1 MGFSWWVLVGFGWIW
16 WDSVVI
22 WWDSVGSGGIRWDL
36 VGFSWNWW
44 DSVGGIW
51 LVGSGVWW
59 DSVGDEALARG
70 SKACWVGSRWWS
82 GVQHKQQR
90 STFSSSSSSS
100 SSATT
105 GSGLTLTSWLPL
117 KPGLGSKRE
126 HFTGRSRSEQNHV
139 PPPSRPAASPLWAS
153 QGKRP
158 PLQSARC
165 CCCCCSPTAA
175 LHRLLLLQ
183 RLLLLLLWLALG
195 GRSGRHSGRTIPTGG
210 NKRDLASQASLS
222 LCIEQLLFSER
233 DRERESWRA

>member
-1 MGFSWWVLVGFGWIW
+1 MLLSFGDRVSGVLVLAFG
-16 WDSVVI
+16 
-22 WWDSVGSGGIRWDL
+22 GT
-36 VGFSWNWW
+36 WW
-44 DSVGGIW
+44 DSVGGI
-51 LVGSGVWW
+51 WW

-70 SKACWVGSRWWS
+70 SQACWVGSRWWS

-90 STFSSSSSSS
+90 STFRSSSFSSTSSSSFSSS

-105 GSGLTLTSWLPL
+105 GSGLTLASWLPL
-117 KPGLGSKRE
+117 KPGLGSARE

-153 QGKRP
+153 EGKRP
-158 PLQSARC
+158 PLQSARCC

-210 NKRDLASQASLS
+210 NKRDLASQALLSLS
-222 LCIEQLLFSER
+222 ALPMR
-233 DRERESWRA
+233 MRP